1 MATTVDNYFQPGWRD
16 QVHVCAACE
25 WQGSSRAMVMELHED
40 LTEYDCPACENPLLM
55 VMHPDIEQ
63 VRAAAA
69 AGNVEAQQQLDII
82 ASAPGTP
89 R

>member
-1 MATTVDNYFQPGWRD
+1 MATTIDNYFQPGWRD
-16 QVHVCAACE
+16 DAHTCAACE
-25 WQGSSRAMVMELHED
+25 WQGNSRDMVMELHED

-63 VRAAAA
+63 VQAAAA
-69 AGNVEAQQQLDII
+69 AGNTEAQQHLDII
-82 ASAPGTP
+82 ASFP